1 MTDKSLNRNLQE
13 NAKQLSTDIV
23 TLVVD
28 MAHKRSQLVDF
39 GFLAD
44 FLDLLYGNRAIAPRI
59 KS

>member
-1 MTDKSLNRNLQE
+1 
-13 NAKQLSTDIV
+13 V

-44 FLDLLYGNRAIAPRI
+44 FLDLLYANKAI
-59 KS
+59 